1 SNTRFVSVSW
11 QQKTVSSS
19 EPKSCPVC
27 HQTYQPQGDSADE
40 YVTKP
45 PKNLGDDFWLKKGSF
60 KTIPTSHTVCFTCHN
75 ADVGIEPA
83 PSNCGACHKLAAPRP
98 IQANDF
104 DPK

>member
-1 SNTRFVSVSW
+1 PSLGDVSDSSKQKSEGSSDFSVSFPHDKHVDVVGLNQEARSNTRFVSVSW

-60 KTIPTSHTVCFTCHN
+60 KTIPT
-75 ADVGIEPA
+75 
-83 PSNCGACHKLAAPRP
+83 
-98 IQANDF
+98 
-104 DPK
+104 